1 MAELLPSKA
10 DLKALGLSAM
20 GGATAQIV
28 ESMLNDKVD
37 FLADKT
43 WVTDIVTILGGI
55 AISKTKGF
63 KAFGMGFA
71 VVGMGNLI
79 ELGLSKV
86 LSK

>member
-1 MAELLPSKA
+1 MPELLPSKA

-20 GGATAQIV
+20 GGATAQIA
-28 ESMLNDKVD
+28 ESMLNDKVA

-43 WVTDIVTILGGI
+43 WLTDIITIMAGV
-55 AISKTKGF
+55 AISKQKGF

-79 ELGLSKV
+79 ELGLNNILQK
-86 LSK
+86 